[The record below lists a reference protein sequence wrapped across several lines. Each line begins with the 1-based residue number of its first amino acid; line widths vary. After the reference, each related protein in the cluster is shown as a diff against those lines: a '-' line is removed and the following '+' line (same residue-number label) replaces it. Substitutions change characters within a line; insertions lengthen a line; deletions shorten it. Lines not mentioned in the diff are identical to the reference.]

1 MHLAIKG
8 SLFLSTTIFFS
19 VDVDCIRIYNMNDY
33 EKELTLNGDYK
44 VYQDGYLV
52 STNYKKYYS
61 MSGEEFYKR

>member
-1 MHLAIKG
+1 MPNYCDYEMKIKG
-8 SLFLSTTIFFS
+8 TKKNCEEWLL
-19 VDVDCIRIYNMNDY
+19 RMNDY